1 MTLFQTNFW
10 ANIALYKD
18 CEWQFYRI
26 CYYINP
32 KGAIKQ
38 DSAGKVL
45 MIDTCSTEEHMHTDI
60 QYAYMHTVW
69 VRHIHETKALP
80 NPPALEYSNQTASEE
95 L

>member
-1 MTLFQTNFW
+1 MTLFQMSFW
-10 ANIALYKD
+10 ANIALCKD
-18 CEWQFYRI
+18 YEWQFYRI

-38 DSAGKVL
+38 DSTGKVL
-45 MIDTCSTEEHMHTDI
+45 MIHTCSTEQHMHKDTDTYSMG
-60 QYAYMHTVW
+60 Q
-69 VRHIHETKALP
+69 HIHETKALP